1 MNSFAVVIPARL
13 ESTRLP
19 GKVLQNIDGI
29 SMLEQVVRRV
39 KLAVPNKDIYIAT
52 DNEKISSHASEFN
65 IQTIITSKHH
75 TNGTS
80 RVAEAAKNLTYDYI
94 IVVQADEILLV
105 PEQLKTLIK
114 KIEHDTENITFNLV
128 SPIKKEDLSD
138 ISVVKTFLAPNS
150 RMIFLCRGNPL
161 TNQNQSNAK
170 YLMKNTGIFAFPKK
184 TLLQIQ
190 GIPDTPI
197 QVSESIEQL
206 KFIENQIP
214 IMGVHTN
221 FSYPSINEEKD
232 IEKYKQIMEVDE
244 LQQNI
249 FKAIQ

>member
-1 MNSFAVVIPARL
+1 VNSFAVVIPARL

-19 GKVLQNIDGI
+19 GKVLQKIDGI
-29 SMLEQVVRRV
+29 SMIEQVVRRV
-39 KLAVPNKDIYIAT
+39 KLVVPNKDIYIAT
-52 DNEKISSHASEFN
+52 DNDKISNHAREFN
-65 IQTIITSKHH
+65 IKTIITSKHH

-114 KIEHDTENITFNLV
+114 KIELDTENITFNLV

-138 ISVVKTFLAPNS
+138 NSVVKTFLAPNS
-150 RMIFLCRGNPL
+150 RMLFLCRGNPL
-161 TNQNQSNAK
+161 TSQNQLNAK

-190 GIPDTPI
+190 DIPDTPI
-197 QVSESIEQL
+197 QASESIEQL
-206 KFIENQIP
+206 KLIENLIP
-214 IMGVHTN
+214 IMGVQTN

-232 IEKYKQIMEVDE
+232 IEKYKQIMEEDE
-244 LQQNI
+244 LQQYI

>member
-1 MNSFAVVIPARL
+1 VNSFAVVIPARL

-19 GKVLQNIDGI
+19 GKVLQKIDGI
-29 SMLEQVVRRV
+29 SMIEQVVRRV

-52 DNEKISSHASEFN
+52 DNDKISNHAREFN
-65 IQTIITSKHH
+65 IKTIITSKLH

-114 KIEHDTENITFNLV
+114 KIELDTENITFNLV

-150 RMIFLCRGNPL
+150 RMLFLCRGNPL
-161 TNQNQSNAK
+161 TNKNQLNAK
-170 YLMKNTGIFAFPKK
+170 YIMKNTGIFAFPKK

-190 GIPDTPI
+190 DIPDTPI
-197 QVSESIEQL
+197 QASESIEQL
-206 KFIENQIP
+206 KLIENLIP
-214 IMGVHTN
+214 IMGVYTN

-232 IEKYKQIMEVDE
+232 IEKYKQIMEEDE